1 MRRLVYSLL
10 LFAFLLGVY
19 HANGDFLPGND
30 AKPNVYLAESVLR
43 EGNLAFTPREMPFM
57 FLWTLHT
64 PAGAATTRI
73 NAWTDVIGERTAD
86 DLLAAGQ
93 LSVEREHYY
102 LVPSVRPNE
111 YVGAFG
117 PGAGLCALPVFAA
130 IDLVSNSTHSSP
142 AQIWYGGKLAAS
154 LCVAGSA
161 LLVFH
166 TALLMTTVRRA
177 LVIALAYGLG
187 TCVWSMSSQQLY
199 QHGPMELFLALGT
212 FFIVRGG
219 LVSTSRRDFAFSG
232 LAYATAALCRPTG
245 VLVVAAI
252 AAYLALSNRRA
263 LAAFATGALP
273 GAAALCAYN
282 AYFLGSPFA
291 FSQGAAGD
299 ALAIAKTGAPG
310 VWQTPL
316 WLGAAGMLASPSR
329 GLFVFSPFLLA
340 AFAGVRAAWRSDRFA
355 ALRPLS
361 LATLAVW
368 LVEFKHFDWWSG
380 WSFGYRHI
388 VDTCVLL
395 APLLVPALDA
405 ILRRRALTAIFA
417 LLLAWSVGVQFIGAF
432 AYDLWGWNNAIAGYE
447 LALPGSGETIV
458 AASRDEANAL
468 MRTRGATIV
477 REIRQNIDM
486 PENHHRLWS
495 IADSQIVFYARRFAE
510 SRAFKHEFMRQW
522 LENPAL

>member
-1 MRRLVYSLL
+1 MPRLVYSLL
-10 LFAFLLGVY
+10 LLVFFLAVY

-43 EGNLAFTPREMPFM
+43 DGGLAFTPREMPFM
-57 FLWTLHT
+57 FVWTLRT
-64 PAGAATTRI
+64 PAGPVAARI
-73 NAWTDVIGERTAD
+73 NTWSDTVDGRAAD
-86 DLLAAGQ
+86 DLYAAGQ

-102 LVPSVRPNE
+102 IVPATRAGE

-130 IDLVSNSTHSSP
+130 IDLVSDSPRSSP
-142 AQIWYGGKLAAS
+142 AAIWYGGKFAAS

-161 LLVFH
+161 LLLFH
-166 TALLMTTVRRA
+166 TALLLTTARRA

-187 TCVWSMSSQQLY
+187 TCVWSVSSQQLY

-219 LVSTSRRDFAFSG
+219 LAPGSRGSFAWSG
-232 LAYATAALCRPTG
+232 LAYAAAALCRPTG
-245 VLVVAAI
+245 VLVVAAV
-252 AAYLALSNRRA
+252 AVHLALSNRRA
-263 LAAFATGALP
+263 LAAFALGALP
-273 GAAALCAYN
+273 GAAALFAYN

-291 FSQGAAGD
+291 FSQGAAGS
-299 ALAIAKTGAPG
+299 ALAIAKTGSPG

-329 GLFVFSPFLLA
+329 GLFVFSPFLVASLA
-340 AFAGVRAAWRSDRFA
+340 GARAAWRSGRFA
-355 ALRPLS
+355 VLRPLT

-380 WSFGYRHI
+380 WSYGYRHI
-388 VDTCVLL
+388 VDTCILL

-405 ILRRRALTAIFA
+405 ILRRRALTVIFA
-417 LLLAWSVGVQFIGAF
+417 LLLAWSVGVQVLGAF
-432 AYDLWGWNNAIAGYE
+432 AYDLWGWNNALEGYE
-447 LALPGSGETIV
+447 LALRGDGGTMV
-458 AASRDEANAL
+458 AASRDEANTL

-477 REIRQNIDM
+477 REIRRNIDL

-495 IADSQIVFYARRFAE
+495 IADSEIVFYARHFAE
-510 SRAFKHEFMRQW
+510 SRAFKREFMRQW